1 MKRKVNGKVKKDIS
15 EVNECTSEVN
25 ECTSEVNEC
34 KSEVKEM
41 FKQYLYQREGQV
53 GKFPLEFQ

>member
-1 MKRKVNGKVKKDIS
+1 MERFKKTYVKKKTLLGLALDIC
-15 EVNECTSEVN
+15 EGI
-25 ECTSEVNEC
+25 SEVNEC